1 MEQEKSI
8 ICYEQAAMAL
18 PGRLRRAAMAE
29 PRQRQAQAE
38 EFRLRAGRTM
48 TILTGEG
55 EWDTGVPVEPGDIEA
70 LCNLATEFSRYAAV
84 ETLRRGFL
92 SLQGGG
98 RVGLCGSAVMKEG
111 GCANLKDFSSA
122 AIRIP
127 REVTGIGD
135 ALTPRLFRE
144 GRFCSTV
151 LLSPPGGG
159 KTTLL
164 RDLVRCLSCGTAE
177 RPGLRVA
184 LADERGEVAVM
195 YRGLPQMDIG
205 PRTDVLEGC
214 PKAEAVPM
222 LLRAMNPQVVAVD
235 EITAREDLRAMT
247 MAANCGVG
255 LLATIHAGSV
265 EELRQKPLYAELLAA
280 RVFAF
285 AVVIRREGGQR
296 QYQVEELEC

>member
-55 EWDTGVPVEPGDIEA
+55 EWDTGVPVEQGDLEA

-111 GCANLKDFSSA
+111 SCANLKDFSSA

-135 ALTPRLFRE
+135 GLAPRLFRE

-151 LLSPPGGG
+151 ILSPPGGG

-164 RDLVRCLSCGTAE
+164 RDLIRCLSYGTAE

-195 YRGLPQMDIG
+195 LRGLPQMDIG

-222 LLRAMNPQVVAVD
+222 LLRAMNPQVAAVD

-255 LLATIHAGSV
+255 LLATIHAASV
-265 EELRQKPLYAELLAA
+265 EELRHKPLYAELLAA
-280 RVFAF
+280 RVFTF
-285 AVVIRREGGQR
+285 AVVIRREAGQR